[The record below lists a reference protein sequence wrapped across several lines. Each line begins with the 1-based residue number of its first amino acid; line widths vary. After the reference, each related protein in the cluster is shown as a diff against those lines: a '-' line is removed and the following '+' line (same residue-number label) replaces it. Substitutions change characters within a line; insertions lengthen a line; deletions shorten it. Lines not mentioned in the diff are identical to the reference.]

1 LDRQHRRVLHHQDV
15 PEEGTVRDGHWV
27 LLFLAAVLMMVGG
40 LAAGIAYF
48 TKTIGIISPVNP
60 EWPVALGVGGL
71 LLFVALTQVTE

>member
-1 LDRQHRRVLHHQDV
+1 MK
-15 PEEGTVRDGHWV
+15 DGPWFA
-27 LLFLAAVLMMVGG
+27 LLIASVLMMAGG